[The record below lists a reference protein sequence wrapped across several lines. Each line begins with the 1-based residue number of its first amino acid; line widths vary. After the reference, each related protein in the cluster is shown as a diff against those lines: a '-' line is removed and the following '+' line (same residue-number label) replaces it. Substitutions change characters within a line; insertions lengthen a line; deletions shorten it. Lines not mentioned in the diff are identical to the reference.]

1 MVLVRVHRVSS
12 IKDPETGRYGKV
24 IELVEEKRIQ
34 TQPVKISGVPQESVF
49 IHSMIQDLTSYL
61 QSLGFTSLG
70 ATMKP
75 KMTLFL
81 TEEEYEMLGVKLDV
95 NEVYELEFRNGT
107 ITFKR
112 AYD

>member
-12 IKDPETGRYGKV
+12 IRDPETGRYGKI
-24 IELVEEKRIQ
+24 IELVEEKRLRS
-34 TQPVKISGVPQESVF
+34 QPVKISGMPPE
-49 IHSMIQDLTSYL
+49 SMIVHGILQDLTSYL
-61 QSLGFTSLG
+61 QSFGFAGGGPL
-70 ATMKP
+70 KP

-95 NEVYELEFRNGT
+95 NEVYELEFKNGL
-107 ITFKR
+107 ITFKK